1 MFQEQ
6 SSRLMG
12 RFGMEGNDGRDTLN
26 PWGYRSREEKESS
39 QCFGG
44 PDYGGGM
51 LNKK

>member
-26 PWGYRSREEKESS
+26 PGVIGVGKRRNQGILGDRTIGEG
-39 QCFGG
+39 C
-44 PDYGGGM
+44 
-51 LNKK
+51 